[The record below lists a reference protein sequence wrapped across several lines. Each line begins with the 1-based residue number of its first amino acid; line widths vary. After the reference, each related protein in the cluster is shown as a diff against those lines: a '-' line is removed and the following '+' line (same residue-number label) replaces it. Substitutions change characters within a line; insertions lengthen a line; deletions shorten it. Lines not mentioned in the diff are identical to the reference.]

1 MKIFNN
7 VKTLLNFLE
16 YITSNNVYHIYFSDV
31 SRIMPSDYLNFE
43 FYLVYLMLLKY
54 VGLLDC
60 MLLGMHFVQIP
71 PHHES
76 LFILQNCR
84 GIIISDSL
92 PTYKN
97 VCNFIEEWN
106 EWKFPLHF
114 KYCIYCFT
122 VIQQTSKYFMYF
134 CQMPR
139 VEGIPV
145 QKVFLNP
152 EVIERNSNFL
162 YLSFCISSCSSE

>member
-1 MKIFNN
+1 M
-7 VKTLLNFLE
+7 
-16 YITSNNVYHIYFSDV
+16 YHIYFSDV

-76 LFILQNCR
+76 LFILQNSR
-84 GIIISDSL
+84 GIIISDYL

-97 VCNFIEEWN
+97 VCNFIE
-106 EWKFPLHF
+106 
-114 KYCIYCFT
+114 
-122 VIQQTSKYFMYF
+122 
-134 CQMPR
+134 
-139 VEGIPV
+139 
-145 QKVFLNP
+145 
-152 EVIERNSNFL
+152 
-162 YLSFCISSCSSE
+162 